1 MKIRIA
7 SAGHAAFAVTM
18 IALGVVVLLK
28 GYTPFWTGVPKAM
41 PARQVLAVVTGIVS
55 VACGAGL
62 LLERTAAAASR
73 VLLGYLVLWFLA
85 FRLPLLVR
93 GPASSGNW
101 WACGELA
108 VMIAGSWVLFAWF
121 AGDADRRRVRLLTG
135 DQGVRSARVL
145 YGLGVIPF
153 GIAHFTFLERS
164 LAVVPHGLPWPLAWA
179 YGTGA
184 AFIAAG
190 LALITGVFAR
200 PAAALSA
207 LQMGLFTLIVW
218 LPSVVTG
225 PSAEQWLEFVDSW
238 VLTVAAWAVADSWRA
253 ARGREQAAAGG

>member
-41 PARQVLAVVTGIVS
+41 PARQALAIVTGIVS
-55 VACGAGL
+55 VACGTGL
-62 LLERTAAAASR
+62 LLERAAAVASR
-73 VLLGYLVLWFLA
+73 VLLAYLVLWFLA
-85 FRLPLLVR
+85 FRLPLVVR
-93 GPASSGNW
+93 EPGSSGNW
-101 WACGELA
+101 WACGEIA
-108 VMIAGSWVLFAWF
+108 VMMAGAWVLFTWF
-121 AGDADRRRVRLLTG
+121 ASDADRRRLRLVTG
-135 DQGVRSARVL
+135 ERGVRIARVL
-145 YGLGVIPF
+145 YGLGIIPF
-153 GIAHFTFLERS
+153 GIAHFTFLQRS

-179 YGTGA
+179 YATGG

-190 LALITGVFAR
+190 LAVVTGVLGR

-218 LPSVVTG
+218 VPHLVTG
-225 PSAEQWLEFVDSW
+225 PDMEQWLEFVDSW
-238 VLTVAAWAVADSWRA
+238 VLTVAAWVVADSWRSTST
-253 ARGREQAAAGG
+253 